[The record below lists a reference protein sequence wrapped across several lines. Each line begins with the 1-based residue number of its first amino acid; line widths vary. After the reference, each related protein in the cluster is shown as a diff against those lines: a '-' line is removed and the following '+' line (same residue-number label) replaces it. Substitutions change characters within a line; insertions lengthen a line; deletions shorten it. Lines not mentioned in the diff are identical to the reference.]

1 MITDDDVQALDGS
14 DAVDR
19 DGRLVGEVD
28 QVYLDD
34 RTGTPTWVAVLTG
47 LASGAQFLPLHEAWM
62 AAGEV
67 TFPYTRDQ
75 IARAPKLAPGE
86 HLDVEQERRLYDH
99 YGVEY
104 DDGPPPGGTE
114 APEGPSG
121 QADSLRESDARGENA
136 DDSSAAVAAGGPS
149 EASMRARLPK
159 TAAAPATDD
168 VATPPAEPEPEPEP
182 VTLYEERLVA
192 GTRVR
197 VSGTT
202 RFTKRV
208 VTEERTITVTVR
220 REELVVEH
228 QPAPERATDQTRGGQ
243 QGKLEAHPLASTPHE
258 IVLHE
263 EVPVVTMQTRP
274 VETVRI
280 GVGTVTV
287 EEQVT
292 DNVRREYLEGHPPA

>member
-1 MITDDDVQALDGS
+1 MITEDDVQELDGS

-34 RTGTPTWVAVLTG
+34 STGTPTWVAVLTG
-47 LASGAQFLPLHEAWM
+47 HSSGTQFLPLHEAWM
-62 AAGEV
+62 EAGEV
-67 TFPYTRDQ
+67 TFPYTREE
-75 IARAPKLAPGE
+75 IARAPKLAPGD

-104 DDGPPPGGTE
+104 DDPSPGPDQSREAKRAKDQTDPTGEKNAPTAGGVRAHLPGGRTDSAQE
-114 APEGPSG
+114 ATS
-121 QADSLRESDARGENA
+121 ESSD
-136 DDSSAAVAAGGPS
+136 V
-149 EASMRARLPK
+149 
-159 TAAAPATDD
+159 AAAPGATDRDEEPD
-168 VATPPAEPEPEPEP
+168 VEP
-182 VTLYEERLVA
+182 VTLMEERLVV

-202 RFTKRV
+202 RIATRV

-220 REELVVEH
+220 REELVIEH
-228 QPAPERATDQTRGGQ
+228 EPATERGAGLTRDDGARES
-243 QGKLEAHPLASTPHE
+243 LEAHPLAGTPRE

-274 VETVRI
+274 VETARI
-280 GVGTVTV
+280 GVETVTV
-287 EEQVT
+287 QQQVS